1 MGLEF
6 IVRFRLR
13 ELAAKLLPDVFISTV
28 LNSDKEQLGGR
39 VHTIACGAAPIDPNI
54 KAFIREVFSVY
65 FIEGYGQTENCAA
78 GVGTM
83 FANYCFDD
91 GAVGVPMPYTGV
103 KLIDVPSMGYYAGAD
118 KGEIC
123 FRGYNLM
130 KGYYKDPIKTAET
143 IDEDGWLHTGD
154 IGEWTPNGQLKIID
168 RKKHIF
174 KLAQVHKPNK

>member
-1 MGLEF
+1 
-6 IVRFRLR
+6 
-13 ELAAKLLPDVFISTV
+13 
-28 LNSDKEQLGGR
+28 
-39 VHTIACGAAPIDPNI
+39 
-54 KAFIREVFSVY
+54 
-65 FIEGYGQTENCAA
+65 
-78 GVGTM
+78 M

-154 IGEWTPNGQLKIID
+154 IGEWTPNGQLKLID

-174 KLAQVHKPNK
+174 KLAQVCPQG